1 MIAADI
7 LLDGLFA
14 AVAAIGFGAIS
25 NPPRRAFKYIAALAA
40 IGHATR
46 FALMTYS
53 GMDIASASFCASLTI
68 GLVALWFGRLSH
80 CPLTVLYIPA
90 LLPMIPGM
98 YAYRSFY
105 ALIQLMQCINNYAL
119 SETYMHQL
127 IVNATVTFS
136 VVFLLAIGATL
147 VLFIFPSKAY
157 AMTRRKNYPEPPAP
171 SSK

>member
-1 MIAADI
+1 MII
-7 LLDGLFA
+7 LDVIADGLLA

-25 NPPRRAFKYIAALAA
+25 NPPRRAFKYIALLAA
-40 IGHATR
+40 AGHATR
-46 FALMTYS
+46 FSLMTYS

-68 GLVALWFGRLSH
+68 GLLALWFGRLSR

-105 ALIQLMQCINNYAL
+105 ALIQLMKCINNYEL
-119 SETYMHQL
+119 SETYMHHL
-127 IVNATVTFS
+127 IVNATVTVS

-157 AMTRRKNYPEPPAP
+157 TMTRRKSYPDATPTEL
-171 SSK
+171 K